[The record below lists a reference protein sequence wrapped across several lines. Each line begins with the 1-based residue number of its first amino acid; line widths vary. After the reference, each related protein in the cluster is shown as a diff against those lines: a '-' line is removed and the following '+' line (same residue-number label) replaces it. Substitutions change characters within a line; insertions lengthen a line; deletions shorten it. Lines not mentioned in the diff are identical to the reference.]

1 VETLA
6 NKFAFTAV
14 LFFILSAFCVGLWG
28 KEGEPVKN
36 NDAELFPEG
45 IIRVRGRVRLV
56 GNMPMPRLVISDSDD
71 RDWYVEDT
79 DRNCIAGYEQQT
91 ITVEGRA
98 EYHDIILA
106 NGKKIGVRRFLRDIT
121 VIEPQEAGS

>member
-6 NKFAFTAV
+6 NKFTFTAV
-14 LFFILSAFCVGLWG
+14 LFFILSVFCVELWG
-28 KEGEPVKN
+28 KEEEPVKTD
-36 NDAELFPEG
+36 DAELFPEG

-56 GNMPMPRLVISDSDD
+56 GSMPMPRLVISDSGD
-71 RDWYVEDT
+71 RDWYVEDA
-79 DRNCIAGYEQQT
+79 DKNRIAGYEQQT

-121 VIEPQEAGS
+121 VIEPREAGP